1 MAKRKA
7 VKIKVKDVPVQ
18 VARWM
23 DQARHDLENARKT
36 FRIHVYDVAI
46 ISCEQSLEKAL
57 KALYIAQKQVFAPR
71 THEIAF
77 FAEETQMRPLLDA
90 TLLKLQ
96 DLYFLL
102 RYPEPDGPMPFALA
116 TREDAQMIIKL
127 TAAALPMIQ
136 MECDDVQQ
144 KNSET
149 AEPSKSE

>member
-1 MAKRKA
+1 MANRKA
-7 VKIKVKDVPVQ
+7 IKIKAHEVPVQ

-36 FRIHVYDVAI
+36 FKMQIYDVALV
-46 ISCEQSLEKAL
+46 SCEQSLEKAL
-57 KALYIAQKQVFAPR
+57 KALYIAQKHEFAPR

-77 FAEETQMRPLLDA
+77 FVDETQMRPLLDA

-102 RYPEPDGPMPFALA
+102 RYPEPDGPMPYTLA
-116 TREDAQMIIKL
+116 TREDAQSILKL

-136 MECDDVQQ
+136 TECDDAQQ

-149 AEPSKSE
+149 AEPSESE